1 MRSSELQAALAKIR
15 PHTSSNLAHQKKPA
29 QLLVALESTIQS
41 TSGNSAT
48 PTASAYFAVLVT
60 TLQGALIRNEKSLDD
75 GDVLPATLYLIA
87 IVIPFVPP
95 ALLRSQSPTLLS
107 ILAPLLPHTNS
118 HAPSL
123 RSLITIFGAFISSLD
138 SHSLDAP
145 GLRNAFSTLVD
156 HTIDPRPKVRRKA
169 IEAVRDILS
178 NPPPPLQVHPWR
190 VRVGEWACAVLQT
203 QSAEPETL
211 IHLLASLKMLVPRLI
226 AREHVK
232 TLTTHLLILPKISNP
247 YLSQAAY
254 GLLASLLS
262 SEETDDIDPDEARET
277 AGSVLEAII
286 ASPPS
291 KQDAQIAPYWLSV
304 LGQASLAASTPTP
317 PSSSGMDIDIHSP
330 STMPQIDLPKIWNL
344 AFTYLESTPA
354 IRKSAEDTLVQL
366 TQCVPSFLPHPP
378 KSLLHAL
385 DGALTSLA
393 YAPALGNTLRTLE
406 SLIIAFAAPW
416 SDAVKKSAAQT
427 YFKDVVRKVGE
438 MRVKKGFQY
447 REGADAVF
455 SAFARAAGIDGLL
468 NLFPL
473 NLVPEDR
480 YAVIF
485 DLCG

>member
-1 MRSSELQAALAKIR
+1 
-15 PHTSSNLAHQKKPA
+15 
-29 QLLVALESTIQS
+29 
-41 TSGNSAT
+41 
-48 PTASAYFAVLVT
+48 
-60 TLQGALIRNEKSLDD
+60 
-75 GDVLPATLYLIA
+75 
-87 IVIPFVPP
+87 
-95 ALLRSQSPTLLS
+95 
-107 ILAPLLPHTNS
+107 
-118 HAPSL
+118 
-123 RSLITIFGAFISSLD
+123 
-138 SHSLDAP
+138 
-145 GLRNAFSTLVD
+145 
-156 HTIDPRPKVRRKA
+156 
-169 IEAVRDILS
+169 
-178 NPPPPLQVHPWR
+178 
-190 VRVGEWACAVLQT
+190 
-203 QSAEPETL
+203 
-211 IHLLASLKMLVPRLI
+211 
-226 AREHVK
+226 
-232 TLTTHLLILPKISNP
+232 
-247 YLSQAAY
+247 
-254 GLLASLLS
+254 
-262 SEETDDIDPDEARET
+262 
-277 AGSVLEAII
+277 
-286 ASPPS
+286 
-291 KQDAQIAPYWLSV
+291 
-304 LGQASLAASTPTP
+304 
-317 PSSSGMDIDIHSP
+317 
-330 STMPQIDLPKIWNL
+330 MPQIDLPKIWNL

-378 KSLLHAL
+378 KSLLYAL